1 MADEP
6 KSPESVLV
14 TIQVPPEKAER
25 VIRALE
31 RVACTDFADCL
42 VDEYRQR
49 VKAAFA
55 RYCPEKPYTGT
66 ALDLDTLFAVIEVR
80 AASWIRA
87 RRKEDH
93 PDASSETPKP
103 ENG

>member
-1 MADEP
+1 MADDP
-6 KSPESVLV
+6 KRPESVPV

-31 RVACTDFADCL
+31 RAACTDFAECL
-42 VDEYRQR
+42 VDEYRGR

-55 RYCPEKPYTGT
+55 RYCPDKPYTGT
-66 ALDLDTLFAVIEVR
+66 ALDLDTIFAVIEVR

-87 RRKEDH
+87 RRKEDPH
-93 PDASSETPKP
+93 SSGSETTQGKID
-103 ENG
+103 

>member
-1 MADEP
+1 MPDEP
-6 KSPESVLV
+6 KSPESVPV

-31 RVACTDFADCL
+31 RVACTDFAECL

-49 VKAAFA
+49 VRAAFA

-87 RRKEDH
+87 RRREDH
-93 PDASSETPKP
+93 PESGSEITKP
-103 ENG
+103 QNG